1 MRTPENPRRDVRIW
15 AALFPLI
22 IAACSTMPRD
32 FETPK
37 FSIADIAPK
46 DMTLM
51 EQRFDV
57 KVRIQNPNNFDL
69 GINGVRFDIALNG
82 KEFGT
87 GMSGAKVT
95 VPRFGSEVISG
106 EVITGLGSI
115 LRQVQGFTSGITK
128 VQFSLKGKAFAESPA
143 SFTIPFE
150 DIGDVDLN
158 FGSSTEKQQD
168 AFEKEVLR

>member
-1 MRTPENPRRDVRIW
+1 MRTLENPRRDVRIW
-15 AALFPLI
+15 AAFILLI
-22 IAACSTMPRD
+22 IVACSTMPRD

-57 KVRIQNPNNFDL
+57 NVRIQNPNNFDL
-69 GINGVRFDIALNG
+69 AINGVRFDIGLNG

-95 VPRFGSEVISG
+95 VPRFGSEMISG

-115 LRQVQGFTSGITK
+115 LRQAQGFTSGVTK
-128 VQFSLKGKAFAESPA
+128 VQYSLKGKAFAESPA

-150 DIGDVDLN
+150 DIGDIDLN
-158 FGSSTEKQQD
+158 LGQSAVMPQD
-168 AFEKEVLR
+168 T

>member
-1 MRTPENPRRDVRIW
+1 MQTRGNPRRAVWIG

-22 IAACSTMPRD
+22 IAACSTMPQD

-46 DMTLM
+46 EMTLM

-57 KVRIQNPNNFDL
+57 KVRILNPNNFDL

-87 GMSGAKVT
+87 GMSGATVT

-106 EVITGLGSI
+106 EVMTGLGSL
-115 LRQVQGFTSGITK
+115 LRQAQGFTSGVTK
-128 VQFSLKGKAFAESPA
+128 VQYRLKGKAFAESPG

-150 DIGDVDLN
+150 ESGDIDLN
-158 FGSSTEKQQD
+158 FGSSAEKQQD
-168 AFEKEVLR
+168 AFEKEVVR

>member
-1 MRTPENPRRDVRIW
+1 MQTLRITKRYGGIG
-15 AALFPLI
+15 AMLI
-22 IAACSTMPRD
+22 FLIMTACSGMPRD

-37 FSIADIAPK
+37 VSIANIAPK

-57 KVRIQNPNNFDL
+57 QLRIQNPNNFDL
-69 GINGVRFDIALNG
+69 GINGVRFDLALNG

-95 VPRFGSEVISG
+95 VPRFSSEVIDG

-115 LRQVQGFTSGITK
+115 LRQAQGFTSGATK
-128 VQFSLKGKAFAESPA
+128 VQYSLKGKAFAESPGT
-143 SFTIPFE
+143 FTIPFE
-150 DIGDVDLN
+150 DIGDIDLN
-158 FGSSTEKQQD
+158 FGQSAEK
-168 AFEKEVLR
+168 

>member
-1 MRTPENPRRDVRIW
+1 MQILQNPRRGSRVS
-15 AALFPLI
+15 AALFALI
-22 IAACSTMPRD
+22 VTGCAGMPPD

-37 FSIADIAPK
+37 VSIANIEPK

-57 KVRIQNPNNFDL
+57 RLRIQNPNNFDL
-69 GINGVRFDIALNG
+69 GISGVRFDIALNG

-87 GMSGAKVT
+87 GMSGARVT
-95 VPRFGSEVISG
+95 VPRFASEVISG

-115 LRQVQGFTSGITK
+115 LRQAQGFTSGVTK
-128 VQFSLKGKAFAESPA
+128 VQYSLKGKAFAEFPS

-150 DIGDVDLN
+150 DVGDIDLN
-158 FGSSTEKQQD
+158 FGQSAAEK
-168 AFEKEVLR
+168 